1 MSKYNLNITGKILT
15 IKQLE
20 GGTVSQ
26 YNHLVCLDMDRV
38 LVDHLSTW
46 QFVYD
51 KLGISNDES
60 FELYNQGLLDEW
72 DWIKLDIALI
82 KDSIK
87 DRDITDEE
95 LRSLMEGMP
104 MMKNWHL
111 LISGLLNDGAKV
123 AIISGGLQQTAR
135 DIAAKFPSSKPW
147 QRRWGGIDRYT
158 AERYGDGY
166 DTQLTVFTNGW
177 LRGKMTDNGKYC
189 LNDFGRYQV
198 QMNGKGA
205 IVKMLQRRYN
215 IPKSETVS
223 VGDSAGDI
231 GMFNESGLAICFNP
245 CDERPLEHC
254 DVVIEEKDL
263 KLVLEV
269 IRGRISK

>member
-1 MSKYNLNITGKILT
+1 MNKY
-15 IKQLE
+15 
-20 GGTVSQ
+20 S
-26 YNHLVCLDMDRV
+26 YLVCLDMDRV

-87 DRDITDEE
+87 DREITDEE

-104 MMKNWHL
+104 MMKNWKL
-111 LISGLLNDGAKV
+111 LITELLEDGAKV

-147 QRRWGGIDRYT
+147 KRRWGGIDRHT
-158 AERYGDGY
+158 AERYGNGY
-166 DTQLTVFTNGW
+166 DSQMTVFTNGW
-177 LRGKMTDNGKYC
+177 LRGKITQNGEHG
-189 LNDFGRYQV
+189 LDDFGRYQV

-205 IVKMLQRRYN
+205 IVKMLQRRYG
-215 IPKSETVS
+215 IPKNKTAS

-231 GMFNESGLAICFNP
+231 GMFQESGLAICFNP
-245 CDERPLEHC
+245 WDERPLAHC

-263 KLVLEV
+263 KIVLET
-269 IRGRISK
+269 ITDEFGK

>member
-1 MSKYNLNITGKILT
+1 MKKY
-15 IKQLE
+15 
-20 GGTVSQ
+20 S
-26 YNHLVCLDMDRV
+26 YLVCLDMDRV

-87 DRDITDEE
+87 DREITDEE

-104 MMKNWHL
+104 MMKNWKL
-111 LISGLLNDGAKV
+111 LITELLKDGAKV

-147 QRRWGGIDRYT
+147 KRRWGGIDRHT
-158 AERYGDGY
+158 AERYGNGY
-166 DTQLTVFTNGW
+166 DSQMTVFTNGW
-177 LRGKMTDNGKYC
+177 LRGKITQNGEHG
-189 LNDFGRYQV
+189 LDDFGRYQV

-205 IVKMLQRRYN
+205 IVKMLQRRYE
-215 IPKSETVS
+215 IPKNKTAS

-231 GMFNESGLAICFNP
+231 GMFQESGLAICFNP
-245 CDERPLEHC
+245 WDERPLAHC

-263 KLVLEV
+263 KIVLET
-269 IRGRISK
+269 ITDEFGK

>member
-1 MSKYNLNITGKILT
+1 M
-15 IKQLE
+15 IKLLE
-20 GGTVSQ
+20 RCIFMND
-26 YNHLVCLDMDRV
+26 NHYLVCLDMDRV

-87 DRDITDEE
+87 NRDITDEE
-95 LRSLMEGMP
+95 LRLLMEGMP
-104 MMKNWHL
+104 MMKNWQL
-111 LISGLLNDGAKV
+111 LITELLRDGAKV

-135 DIAAKFPSSKPW
+135 DIAAKFPSDIPW
-147 QRRWGGIDRYT
+147 KRRWGGIDRFT
-158 AERYGDGY
+158 AQRYGNGY
-166 DTQLTVFTNGW
+166 DSQLTIFTNGW
-177 LRGKMTDNGKYC
+177 LRGNKTDDGQYK
-189 LNDFGRYQV
+189 LDDFGRYQV

-215 IPKSETVS
+215 ITKDKTAS

-231 GMFNESGLAICFNP
+231 GMFEESGLAICFNP
-245 CDERPLEHC
+245 WDDRPIAHC

-263 KLVLEV
+263 KLVLEE
-269 IRGRISK
+269 IQNKFSK

>member
-1 MSKYNLNITGKILT
+1 MKKY
-15 IKQLE
+15 
-20 GGTVSQ
+20 S
-26 YNHLVCLDMDRV
+26 YLVCLDMDRV

-87 DRDITDEE
+87 DRQITDEM

-104 MMKNWHL
+104 MMKNWDL
-111 LISGLLNDGAKV
+111 LITELLNDGAKV

-135 DIAAKFPSSKPW
+135 DIAAKFPSNIPW
-147 QRRWGGIDRYT
+147 KRRWGGIDRYT
-158 AERYGDGY
+158 AERYGNGY
-166 DTQLTVFTNGW
+166 DSKLTIFTNGW
-177 LRGKMTDNGKYC
+177 LRGKITHNGGHA
-189 LNDFGRYQV
+189 LDDFGRYQV

-205 IVKMLQRRYN
+205 IVKMLQRRYD
-215 IPKSETVS
+215 IPKNKTAS

-231 GMFNESGLAICFNP
+231 GMFQESGLAICFNP
-245 CDERPLEHC
+245 WDARPLGHC

-263 KLVLEV
+263 KIVLET
-269 IRGRISK
+269 IRNEFGK